1 MILPGRFRRWTDPVP
16 PPPCQAELA
25 RAASDTFWLMLLL
38 AVTLGGVVLTV
49 VWILV

>member
-16 PPPCQAELA
+16 PPPWQAELA
-25 RAASDTFWLMLLL
+25 RAAGETFWLTIL